1 MYMGKVALTLFPETG
16 TLHPLAGPLLYC
28 LGFITALIFF
38 GFAIMWLIFA
48 LAAISKAHPF
58 PFNMGWYV
66 DSPSLS
72 FFFFFNLIQVGVYVP
87 SRRPRLQRHSNWC
100 RIAKCSV
107 QRDRNCARSGCHHT
121 VVRCCCWDGEG
132 CVGWEAVPCTMSCEL
147 EKKRG

>member
-58 PFNMGWYV
+58 PFNMGWYA
-66 DSPSLS
+66 SL
-72 FFFFFNLIQVGVYVP
+72 L
-87 SRRPRLQRHSNWC
+87 
-100 RIAKCSV
+100 
-107 QRDRNCARSGCHHT
+107 HHFDPET
-121 VVRCCCWDGEG
+121 L
-132 CVGWEAVPCTMSCEL
+132 S
-147 EKKRG
+147 

>member
-58 PFNMGWYV
+58 PFNMGWLV
-66 DSPSLS
+66 LSHPSPCLLAS
-72 FFFFFNLIQVGVYVP
+72 
-87 SRRPRLQRHSNWC
+87 
-100 RIAKCSV
+100 
-107 QRDRNCARSGCHHT
+107 
-121 VVRCCCWDGEG
+121 
-132 CVGWEAVPCTMSCEL
+132 
-147 EKKRG
+147 